1 VGTAHQ
7 EDQNMSNPSLLAWFS
22 NPWCLLVPFYV
33 LVAAAGLAV
42 PVALIVIAIHFVR
55 LTRAYEQSVR
65 QKGTGLEDR
74 K

>member
-1 VGTAHQ
+1 
-7 EDQNMSNPSLLAWFS
+7 MSSLPLLALFTD
-22 NPWCLLVPFYV
+22 PWCALLPLYV
-33 LVAAAGLAV
+33 LFGAAGLAV

-65 QKGTGLEDR
+65 QRGTSLEDR